1 MNNDQHSLWDGY
13 FTQPHFLTT
22 HYYYQSSDE
31 AAEAQRGKATRP
43 ESQS

>member
-1 MNNDQHSLWDGY
+1 MISIHCGMGILHS
-13 FTQPHFLTT
+13 HIFLPPS
-22 HYYYQSSDE
+22 YYYQSSDE